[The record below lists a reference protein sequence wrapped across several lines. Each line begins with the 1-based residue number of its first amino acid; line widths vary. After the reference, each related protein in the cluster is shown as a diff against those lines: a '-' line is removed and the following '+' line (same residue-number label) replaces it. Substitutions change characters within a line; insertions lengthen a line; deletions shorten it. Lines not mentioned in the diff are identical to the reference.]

1 MARILVPL
9 AQGCEELEAVTVID
23 LLRRAGQDVDSAG
36 LEEGTVT
43 ASRGTRLLPDITL
56 DEALERDYDM
66 VVLPGGQPGADNLAE
81 DPRIRTL
88 LDRVIDQGGHAA
100 AICAA
105 PLVLARA
112 GLLRG
117 RRVTA
122 FPGVLENESVAGIE
136 YTGEDVVVDGPIV
149 TSRGPGTAMDF
160 ALALIERLA
169 GSGLRK
175 QVEDGLQRP
184 PAHCSAHEAA
194 AYKGERAD
202 YQG

>member
-9 AQGCEELEAVTVID
+9 AQGCEEVEAVTVID
-23 LLRRAGQDVDSAG
+23 LLRRAGQEVESAG
-36 LEEGTVT
+36 LEEGIVT
-43 ASRGTRLLPDITL
+43 ASRGMRLVPDITL

-66 VVLPGGQPGADNLAE
+66 VVLPGGQPGSNNLAE
-81 DPRIRTL
+81 DPRVRTL
-88 LDRVIDQGGHAA
+88 LDRVVDQGGHAA

-112 GLLRG
+112 GLLHG

-122 FPGVLENESVAGIE
+122 FPGVLEKETVAGMVL
-136 YTGEDVVVDGPIV
+136 TQEDVVIDGPII

-160 ALALIERLA
+160 ALVLIERLA
-169 GSGLRK
+169 GSRVRK

-184 PAHCSAHEAA
+184 AAHRSAHEAA
-194 AYKGERAD
+194 AHKGERAD

>member
-9 AQGCEELEAVTVID
+9 AQGCEEVEAVTVID
-23 LLRRAGQDVDSAG
+23 LLRRAGLEVESAG
-36 LEEGTVT
+36 LEEGVVT
-43 ASRGTRLLPDITL
+43 ASRGTRLVPDITL

-66 VVLPGGQPGADNLAE
+66 VVLPGGQPGTNNLAE

-88 LDRVIDQGGHAA
+88 LDRVVDQGGHAA

-122 FPGVLENESVAGIE
+122 FPGVLEKETVAGMQL
-136 YTGEDVVVDGPIV
+136 TGEDVVIDGQII

-160 ALALIERLA
+160 ALVLIERLA
-169 GSGLRK
+169 GSQVRRE
-175 QVEDGLQRP
+175 VEDGLQRP
-184 PAHCSAHEAA
+184 AAHRSANETA
-194 AYKGERAD
+194 AYESERAGP
-202 YQG
+202 QG